1 MSIILV
7 RHKFN
12 KKWLSKHGW
21 TKHRVRATI
30 YHSAQSAVKKVQDL
44 NMTNLVIYE
53 EYSVRLRKTYEDKNF
68 CE

>member
-21 TKHRVRATI
+21 TNHQKRAFI
-30 YHSAQSAVKKVQDL
+30 YHGIQNAMRRVQEL